1 MKWSIKFNTNE
12 NETLDNNEM
21 NVEFSRDGWTID
33 WPILNVVTFYQ
44 NRSKLFHSI
53 HGENGLTAAWCRFGK
68 FHTIWYSLCR
78 WWRQAHKSRN
88 FTTFAIIYWKRLKIV
103 EPNWIRKIVLIC
115 SDSYKSTLLNWS
127 KQVHS
132 SGRTHFVL
140 EVLSKTKPSGHAHP
154 GTHFWD
160 SNLSVRIKF

>member
-1 MKWSIKFNTNE
+1 
-12 NETLDNNEM
+12 M

-33 WPILNVVTFYQ
+33 WPILTVVTFYQ

-88 FTTFAIIYWKRLKIV
+88 FITFAIIYLETLKIV
-103 EPNWIRKIVLIC
+103 VI
-115 SDSYKSTLLNWS
+115 SFDSLKSTLLNWS
-127 KQVHS
+127 KHVHS

-140 EVLSKTKPSGHAHP
+140 EVLSETKPSGHAHP

-160 SNLSVRIKF
+160 SNLSVKIKF